1 MQVTLV
7 LMRQSIGEAVWARV
21 KDGLITDEDMRILE
35 EALLGLKA
43 QYQRSHSHA

>member
-1 MQVTLV
+1 MPPAFHGDRL
-7 LMRQSIGEAVWARV
+7 IGNIDRRV